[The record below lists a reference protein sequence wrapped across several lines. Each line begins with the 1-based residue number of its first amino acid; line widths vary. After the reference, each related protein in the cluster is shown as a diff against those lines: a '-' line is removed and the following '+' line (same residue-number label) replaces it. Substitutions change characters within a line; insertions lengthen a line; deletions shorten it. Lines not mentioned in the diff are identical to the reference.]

1 MTLTPRIA
9 FLATLVALIGLT
21 TPVQAQDTPVA
32 PDTIVVRT
40 PENDARRRFNEGND
54 LLRQE
59 DYEGALATFDA
70 GLELDPTN
78 ARNAYGR
85 ALALAQ
91 LDREE
96 DAVAA
101 FEQAI
106 ELADAREDAETAD
119 AARRALGTIAYRN
132 ATAKLQAFPLPKPT
146 AEEALPL
153 LEQAEAGNVDSPQ
166 LPYQFARV
174 YNALERWED
183 AERYALQAVEA
194 AEGENGDKSALYYE
208 LGLARMGQGNAAGA
222 REAFELAR
230 EGQWSG
236 WAEYQLG
243 QLDAQGAEG

>member
-1 MTLTPRIA
+1 MTLTPRFA
-9 FLATLVALIGLT
+9 LLVALVALIGFS
-21 TPVQAQDTPVA
+21 TPAYAQDVA
-32 PDTIVVRT
+32 VPDTIVIRT

-59 DYEGALATFDA
+59 DYEGALAKFDA
-70 GLELDPTN
+70 GLELDPAN

-91 LDREE
+91 MDRED

-106 ELADAREDAETAD
+106 ELADASADAETGT
-119 AARRALGTIAYRN
+119 AARRALGTIAYRK
-132 ATAKLQAFPLPKPT
+132 ATSKLQAFPLPQPT
-146 AEEALPL
+146 AAEALPL

-174 YNALERWED
+174 YNALERWDD

-194 AEGENGDKSALYYE
+194 AEDGDQSALYYE
-208 LGLARMGQGNAAGA
+208 LGLARMGQGNTAGA
-222 REAFELAR
+222 REAFQSAL

-236 WAEYQLG
+236 WAEYQIG
-243 QLDAQGAEG
+243 QLDAQETGG